1 MMRTSIRSFR
11 SMFHR
16 HVRRPE
22 CHGRR
27 GCVRRGWSGAMLL
40 LTAAMLS
47 GASTGGCAMSQ
58 QQELNLGR
66 QSHVQIEQQVWRT
79 VR

>member
-1 MMRTSIRSFR
+1 
-11 SMFHR
+11 
-16 HVRRPE
+16 
-22 CHGRR
+22 
-27 GCVRRGWSGAMLL
+27 MLL